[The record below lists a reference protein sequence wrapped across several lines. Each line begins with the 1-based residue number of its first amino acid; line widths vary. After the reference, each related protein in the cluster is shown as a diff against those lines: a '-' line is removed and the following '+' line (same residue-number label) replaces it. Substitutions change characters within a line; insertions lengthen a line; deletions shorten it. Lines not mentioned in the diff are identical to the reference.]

1 MDLSASYLGLTL
13 RNPLVVSPSPLSE
26 DVANIKKMEDAGAGA
41 VVLHSLFEEQI
52 RLEADELDR
61 NLTAGELAGPD
72 AATFFPDLSAYK
84 IGPEQ
89 YLYLIRK
96 AKSAVG
102 IPVIASLNGISSGGW
117 TGYARKIEEAGADA
131 LELNIY
137 TIPTSPEVTAAQV
150 EDRYVQLVRD
160 VRAAVKI
167 PLAVKLAPYF
177 SATANLAARL
187 EAAGANGL
195 VLFNRFYE
203 PDFDIESLEVVPR
216 LHLSDSS
223 ELLLRLHWVA
233 ILYGQV
239 KADLAITGGV
249 HTAEDVLKSMM
260 AGAKVAMM
268 TSAIL
273 KQGIGHIASVQK
285 DMLAW
290 MQAHEYDSVRQMQ
303 GSMSQ
308 KSVKDPNAFLRANY
322 LRVLNSYAS
331 TAQ

>member
-102 IPVIASLNGISSGGW
+102 IPVIASLNGVSSGGW

>member
-1 MDLSASYLGLTL
+1 MDLSTSYLGLTL

-102 IPVIASLNGISSGGW
+102 IPVIASLNGVSSGGW